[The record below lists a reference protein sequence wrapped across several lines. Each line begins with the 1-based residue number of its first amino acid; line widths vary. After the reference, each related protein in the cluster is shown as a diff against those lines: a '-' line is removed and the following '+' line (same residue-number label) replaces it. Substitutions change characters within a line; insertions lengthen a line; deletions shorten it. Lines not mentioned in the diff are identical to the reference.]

1 MVNKTSFTICFGR
14 PRRGAT
20 QHYTRPI
27 VDKIPTAS
35 NTLSHHAG
43 LLALELDPQRPG
55 STNIPPEPLDVA
67 TATALAGHLAK
78 DLDRILGGIDHL
90 GLILPGALYDQT
102 EILRPGFP
110 LTTALAELYRGSSRA
125 FMPQLIALGTDRGF
139 FPVADI
145 NPLRRPGSGP
155 LLLLPFCFVG
165 QDHDIAVLARVMEDI
180 LLQSG
185 EVSQATREAV
195 QQAFGLQALNLSFAT
210 IGDLCALLRV
220 QMDGSELLP
229 LWDLLEHAWLE
240 RPGILSVALDD
251 GNRFLTA
258 GNDAHTLFYTFD
270 DWAQFGP
277 GRNLPAAELSIGYP
291 RWVRAQRQY
300 TLALE
305 AYGLHVRWVLANPQL
320 EATLATADG
329 ETALAA
335 FRDIPCLSGDFL
347 VESIFQNDSE
357 NPERQLLITNQADPD
372 LGTLAYTVTTLDAEG
387 QLLRLEHHYP
397 LRPQGLN
404 VVIDR
409 LIERGTE
416 QGAERRV
423 LHPGRLTYSETGRS
437 LRAATEADLPA
448 PAARMH

>member
-1 MVNKTSFTICFGR
+1 MD
-14 PRRGAT
+14 GAFPT
-20 QHYTRPI
+20 LRVSIVATPSSVTTADELRHY
-27 VDKIPTAS
+27 
-35 NTLSHHAG
+35 AG
-43 LLALELDPQRPG
+43 LLAIELDPQHVDPAA
-55 STNIPPEPLDVA
+55 TPPAPLSVA
-67 TATALAGHLAK
+67 AATALAGHLAK
-78 DLDRILGGIDHL
+78 DLNLILGGIEHL

-102 EILRPGFP
+102 EILQPGFP
-110 LTTALAELYRGSSRA
+110 LLGTLAELYQGSAQNSPFTPR
-125 FMPQLIALGTDRGF
+125 LIALGADRGF

-220 QMDGSELLP
+220 QMEGSELLP

-240 RPGILSVALDD
+240 RPGVLSVALDD
-251 GNRFLTA
+251 GNRFLTV

-416 QGAERRV
+416 QGAERQV